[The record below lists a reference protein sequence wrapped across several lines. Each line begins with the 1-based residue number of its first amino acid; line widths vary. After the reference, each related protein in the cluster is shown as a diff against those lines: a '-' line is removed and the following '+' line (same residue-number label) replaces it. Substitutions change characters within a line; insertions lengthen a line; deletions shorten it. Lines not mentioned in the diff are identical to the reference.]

1 VLEATL
7 IKDVLS
13 GRLDPKRKN
22 GSDSSGSKGTYARTL
37 WPHFSKKY
45 NFAENII
52 AMLHK
57 SSDTQNYVGEYFLSI
72 LGELAESTDTT
83 DEMIRALRSAVDN
96 GATTVIQGLSKLPRE
111 WATKIAPA
119 KE

>member
-1 VLEATL
+1 MRTTVGTH
-7 IKDVLS
+7 
-13 GRLDPKRKN
+13 RLYTVFAMRVIA
-22 GSDSSGSKGTYARTL
+22 GSHRGRTL
-37 WPHFSKKY
+37 HAPRGR
-45 NFAENII
+45 ETRPT
-52 AMLHK
+52 
-57 SSDTQNYVGEYFLSI
+57 SDRVREALFSI